1 MCSSTLGARTGRNP
15 TPAVVSAFSLL
26 GDSVVGFK
34 AFALVWL
41 VKTVGFLVP
50 LLLLADSV
58 VGFKGLP
65 VICLQ

>member
-1 MCSSTLGARTGRNP
+1 M
-15 TPAVVSAFSLL
+15 TPAVVSLFSLL

-41 VKTVGFLVP
+41 VKTVGFLGP

>member
-1 MCSSTLGARTGRNP
+1 MCSSTLGSRTGSFP
-15 TPAVVSAFSLL
+15 PPAVVSLFSLL

-34 AFALVWL
+34 AFAEVWL

>member
-1 MCSSTLGARTGRNP
+1 MCSSTLGSRTGRCA
-15 TPAVVSAFSLL
+15 TPAVVSLFSLL
-26 GDSVVGFK
+26 GDSIVGFK
-34 AFALVWL
+34 AFPLIWL
-41 VKTVGFLVP
+41 VKTVGFLGP